1 MTRKRSYQ
9 QNCALAIAMD
19 RIGERWT
26 LLIVRELL
34 IKPRRFGELLA
45 NLNGMGTNL
54 LTTRLQ
60 QLQEDGLVEKLAP
73 EGGHANYQL
82 TTQGQKLE
90 EIVHCL
96 IRWGMQFPQDRDKDF
111 QRRRE
116 WDILPLRAYFN
127 PGAAR
132 QWPGSYQLEL
142 DGETFHLAADG
153 NQLRELTDTREKP
166 IARLSLSNDL
176 AIAISNGEISL
187 RQALKDKQIPY
198 RGRRRDVG
206 AFFAAFSMAPGDTL
220 S

>member
-1 MTRKRSYQ
+1 MPRKRSYR

-60 QLQEDGLVEKLAP
+60 QLQDDGLVEKRAP
-73 EGGHANYQL
+73 EVGHANYQL
-82 TTQGQKLE
+82 TAQGQKLE
-90 EIVHCL
+90 EIVSCL
-96 IRWGMQFPQDRDKDF
+96 IRWGMQFPEDRKKDF
-111 QRRRE
+111 QSRRE

-127 PGAAR
+127 PGAGG
-132 QWPGSYQLEL
+132 QWSGSYLLEL

-153 NQLRELTDTREKP
+153 DQLRELTATDEKP
-166 IARLSLSNDL
+166 VARLSLSNDL

-187 RQALKDKQIPY
+187 GQALKDKQIPY
-198 RGRRRDVG
+198 SGRRRDVE
-206 AFFAAFSMAPGDTL
+206 AFFAAFS